1 VEAASKKGNR
11 PRAHLHQHSSTTG
24 ERPCLRRW
32 ILDSTKE
39 EELDWAE
46 REEGEAGSR
55 RTVPSAQKA
64 VLGRWKGMTTLGSL
78 GSDLVTRGMEEAIVD
93 QGSSQGEDGV
103 VVSVSASRER
113 EAEGDQCVLLEK
125 SD

>member
-1 VEAASKKGNR
+1 
-11 PRAHLHQHSSTTG
+11 
-24 ERPCLRRW
+24 
-32 ILDSTKE
+32 
-39 EELDWAE
+39 
-46 REEGEAGSR
+46 
-55 RTVPSAQKA
+55 
-64 VLGRWKGMTTLGSL
+64 
-78 GSDLVTRGMEEAIVD
+78 MEEAIVD